1 MKLQIITTYCA
12 NVKLMKLW
20 DVLKEYSRKSAH
32 NLLKSISVIKL
43 NTVIIMCL
51 CTTSHHTSS
60 DNINRPTTMSM
71 SMSMSM
77 SPPTRSTPL
86 ITNIGSDDGISW
98 DDITIQED
106 DTCYLL
112 SIDMP
117 NVNGKDV
124 NISLQKNII
133 TISGYRR
140 CARSSSFSS
149 TDTNSST
156 SSEEQDDEQQQ
167 QQRSHHKRQRLV
179 SRRLEIDSNVIDIDR
194 AIANTWNGSLT
205 LYAPK
210 RRPTSSVIL
219 SSHQMI

>member
-1 MKLQIITTYCA
+1 
-12 NVKLMKLW
+12 
-20 DVLKEYSRKSAH
+20 
-32 NLLKSISVIKL
+32 
-43 NTVIIMCL
+43 MCL
-51 CTTSHHTSS
+51 CTTSHHDSS
-60 DNINRPTTMSM
+60 DNISRPTTMN
-71 SMSMSM
+71 MSM
-77 SPPTRSTPL
+77 SPPTSTSSSPV
-86 ITNIGSDDGISW
+86 IKNIESDDGISW
-98 DDITIQED
+98 NDITIQED
-106 DTCYLL
+106 ETCYLL

-124 NISLQKNII
+124 NITLQKNII
-133 TISGYRR
+133 TISGYRL

-156 SSEEQDDEQQQ
+156 SSEEQDDEQQQQ

>member
-1 MKLQIITTYCA
+1 
-12 NVKLMKLW
+12 
-20 DVLKEYSRKSAH
+20 
-32 NLLKSISVIKL
+32 
-43 NTVIIMCL
+43 MCL
-51 CTTSHHTSS
+51 CTNSHHNSS
-60 DNINRPTTMSM
+60 DNINIPTTMSM

-77 SPPTRSTPL
+77 SPPTSTSSSPV
-86 ITNIGSDDGISW
+86 IKNIGFDDGISW

-106 DTCYLL
+106 ETCYLL

-124 NISLQKNII
+124 NITLQKNII

-140 CARSSSFSS
+140 CCARSSRSLSFSS
-149 TDTNSST
+149 TSTNSST
-156 SSEEQDDEQQQ
+156 SSEEEEDEQQQQQ

-179 SRRLEIDSNVIDIDR
+179 NRRLEIDSNIIDIDR

-210 RRPTSSVIL
+210 RRTSSY
-219 SSHQMI
+219 